1 MATLRTTAWNRTCG
15 SVGRWLYIYSWNSF
29 TCSSGLALLLH
40 HWLHLHGSLVEIFS
54 SHFFHVPKA
63 VMTRRYNKLF
73 PNDGRFSMCF
83 SGPLSI
89 PKVALRFLIGFCVWN
104 LRGKKVF
111 LDISGRSNTKKPTE
125 SIMLGYPFVLGES
138 AADFASK
145 VWLSVP
151 LSAKKGPWLMKNPLN
166 HVVM

>member
-1 MATLRTTAWNRTCG
+1 V
-15 SVGRWLYIYSWNSF
+15 SVGDSIFILEIRSIR
-29 TCSSGLALLLH
+29 SSGLALLLH

-54 SHFFHVPKA
+54 SHEKFHVPKA

-111 LDISGRSNTKKPTE
+111 LDISGRKT
-125 SIMLGYPFVLGES
+125 
-138 AADFASK
+138 
-145 VWLSVP
+145 
-151 LSAKKGPWLMKNPLN
+151 
-166 HVVM
+166 